1 MIKYEIDDNVIS
13 IEVPHGIS
21 EEKFAEFMGELYRLY
36 GLDNYTY
43 YIQRQFD
50 LFETLGNILKP

>member
-1 MIKYEIDDNVIS
+1 MIKYEIEGRVIS
-13 IEVPHGIS
+13 IEVPRGIS
-21 EEKFAEFMGELYRLY
+21 EEDFAKFMGELYRLY

-50 LFETLGNILKP
+50 LFETLGSILKP